1 MEPGVED
8 FTSDELVMYLR
19 SLFPLEMANKII
31 AYDLSGKHLQVLV
44 GSANQFAI
52 LKEMKLS
59 IKEILEFQVKLPPA
73 LTNSETK
80 ESTPSKAT
88 ELDVFLK
95 NMRQKQLRSE
105 VDSRWGRSIPA
116 NFSQPDAK
124 KDLNDFMVYLKNDCP
139 HPIIRKTQTDVLKR
153 ALLGIVH
160 ERRRYGKK
168 PDEEDSDTR
177 RQLNFD
183 KNQPGTSQAAHSQ
196 DQNPS
201 KTTGKKGKGCPRPSS
216 KAIDLS
222 VSSPKR
228 TKNYH
233 KLKPLTPKRALGPKK
248 SLTPK
253 KTTKP
258 KKIQRQDQVITSIP
272 ETEDIRENPFS
283 QMIQIQDEIVIPE
296 TEMLEDKNKSPFE
309 DNEDTNRKKN
319 QDSDNGDDDDD
330 PTQSLSHRDSSY
342 VPSSPNYTPEKEP
355 AQEAANEN
363 NNQEVLTASQDQV
376 FNTQAVNTFPKRAAQ
391 FLAEDLSE
399 DQLMPK
405 DFFKIAHLICGVVS
419 NAALRRKMKQ
429 FKIEIASGS
438 STPDRYTEFG
448 RELFRRQLVVVT
460 STSVK
465 TDKDIFKTYTEP
477 DSD

>member
-183 KNQPGTSQAAHSQ
+183 KNQPGTSQ
-196 DQNPS
+196 
-201 KTTGKKGKGCPRPSS
+201 
-216 KAIDLS
+216 
-222 VSSPKR
+222 V
-228 TKNYH
+228 
-233 KLKPLTPKRALGPKK
+233 
-248 SLTPK
+248 
-253 KTTKP
+253 
-258 KKIQRQDQVITSIP
+258 
-272 ETEDIRENPFS
+272 
-283 QMIQIQDEIVIPE
+283 
-296 TEMLEDKNKSPFE
+296 
-309 DNEDTNRKKN
+309 
-319 QDSDNGDDDDD
+319 
-330 PTQSLSHRDSSY
+330 
-342 VPSSPNYTPEKEP
+342 
-355 AQEAANEN
+355 
-363 NNQEVLTASQDQV
+363 
-376 FNTQAVNTFPKRAAQ
+376 
-391 FLAEDLSE
+391 
-399 DQLMPK
+399 
-405 DFFKIAHLICGVVS
+405 
-419 NAALRRKMKQ
+419 
-429 FKIEIASGS
+429 
-438 STPDRYTEFG
+438 
-448 RELFRRQLVVVT
+448 
-460 STSVK
+460 
-465 TDKDIFKTYTEP
+465 
-477 DSD
+477 